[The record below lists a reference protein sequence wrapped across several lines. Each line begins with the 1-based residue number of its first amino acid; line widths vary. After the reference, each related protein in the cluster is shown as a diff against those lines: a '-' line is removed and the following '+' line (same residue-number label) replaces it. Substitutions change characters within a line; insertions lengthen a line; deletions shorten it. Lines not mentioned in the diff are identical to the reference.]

1 MGVKVTHGQHN
12 ESHLFNSATE
22 WYVTDERVLQ
32 IYQPHDGNNEF
43 VIAEYNAGFWSAVE
57 HCPPLPPDPRKPEN
71 EETSTLPQLG
81 GFPPKGML

>member
-57 HCPPLPPDPRKPEN
+57 HYPPLPPDPQPEPHDGLAEN
-71 EETSTLPQLG
+71 VAREEM
-81 GFPPKGML
+81 KGMQ